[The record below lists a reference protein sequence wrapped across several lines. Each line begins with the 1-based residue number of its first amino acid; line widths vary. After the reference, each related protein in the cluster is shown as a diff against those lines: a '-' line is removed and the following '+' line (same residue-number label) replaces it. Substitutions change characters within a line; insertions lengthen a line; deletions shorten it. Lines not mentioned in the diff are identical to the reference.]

1 MGLPCGLCHH
11 AATAYQPYISPMKRL
26 AALAALLLLGG
37 CQTFTQQTPENSPP
51 VEDAAQESAASTAT
65 EYGSFSRQS
74 LYALLVAELAGQRN
88 RFDIALGNYVQQ
100 AHATQDAGVAE
111 RGFRIAEY
119 LGADQAAL
127 DTALIWARNA
137 PESLDA
143 QRAAAVQLARAG
155 RYEESLE
162 FMEKVLQGQGDTH
175 FDFLALSASETD
187 PDTRAGLLQSF
198 DKLLLKH
205 PNNPQLS
212 FGKAVLLQQD
222 DRSEEALAL
231 LQEQPDK
238 QRQIPSILLEARL
251 LHSLQRS
258 DQALPLLEKS
268 LRQHPEDKRLRLTYA
283 RLLVEQERLED
294 AMGEFAT
301 LVQQHPADDD
311 LRFSMALV
319 CMEAEAWR
327 EATAYLE
334 ELIERGSHLDA
345 AHFNLGR
352 AYQAMDKKAKAL
364 EALAEVGPGN
374 EFLPAK
380 LLQSQLLY
388 SSKRDQEASAVL
400 ADARQQQPDYAIQLY
415 LIEIEALAEHSR
427 TEQAWQ
433 LVEQALAE
441 YPDDLNLLYTR
452 AMLAEKRGDL
462 GQLERDLRFIIERE
476 PDNAMALNA
485 LGYTLADRTSR
496 HDEALQLIEQA
507 YQLNPDD
514 PAILDSLGWINF
526 RLGKLAEAE
535 VLLRKALQRFPDHEV
550 AAHLGEVLWTKGER
564 SEARAVWSKALK
576 LQPDSPILLETIK
589 RLTGSEKL

>member
-1 MGLPCGLCHH
+1 MN
-11 AATAYQPYISPMKRL
+11 RL
-26 AALAALLLLGG
+26 AALAALLILGG
-37 CQTFTQQTPENSPP
+37 CQTFTQQAPESGPP
-51 VEDAAQESAASTAT
+51 VEDAAPEAAASEVT
-65 EYGSFSRQS
+65 EYGSFTRQS

-127 DTALIWARNA
+127 DTSLIWARNA
-137 PESLDA
+137 PSNLDA

-155 RYEESLE
+155 RYEESME

-198 DKLLLKH
+198 DKLLARH
-205 PNNPQLS
+205 PDNPQLS

-231 LQEQPDK
+231 LQKQPAK

-258 DQALPLLEKS
+258 DEALTLLEKS

-301 LVQQHPADDD
+301 LVQQYPADDD

-327 EATAYLE
+327 EATVYLE
-334 ELIERGSHLDA
+334 ELVERGSHVDA

-352 AYQAMDKKAKAL
+352 AYQAMGRNAKAL
-364 EALAEVGPGN
+364 SALAQVGPGN

-388 SSKRDQEASAVL
+388 SANRDEEASAVL

-415 LIEIEALAEHSR
+415 LIEIEALSEHNR
-427 TEQAWQ
+427 TEQAWS
-433 LVEQALAE
+433 LVEQALDE
-441 YPDDLNLLYTR
+441 FPDDLNLLYTR

-485 LGYTLADRTSR
+485 LGYTLADRTDR
-496 HDEALQLIEQA
+496 HQEALQLIKQA

-514 PAILDSLGWINF
+514 PAILDSLGWVNF
-526 RLGKLAEAE
+526 RLGNLSEAEA
-535 VLLRKALQRFPDHEV
+535 LLRKALQRFPDHEV

-576 LQPDSPILLETIK
+576 LQPDSQILRETLK
-589 RLTGSEKL
+589 RLTGSEKP